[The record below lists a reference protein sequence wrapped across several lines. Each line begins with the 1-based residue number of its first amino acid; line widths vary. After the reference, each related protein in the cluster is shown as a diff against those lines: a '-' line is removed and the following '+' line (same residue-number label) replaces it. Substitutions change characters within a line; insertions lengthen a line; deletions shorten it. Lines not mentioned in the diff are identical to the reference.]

1 MAEGGIGGI
10 KPDMTFR
17 GQQRYEDAVS
27 DLEVRE
33 WKRAK
38 VLEMRLFKERLLGGP
53 SSVFGF
59 TKSAKPVQAQV
70 AKPVKA
76 KAAKPVK
83 AKAAKPVKAKAAK
96 PLKNCENGKIRNPK
110 SNRCVNLTGA
120 IGKKII
126 QMDKAG
132 NPDDTNKTTKQA
144 TKPVKHCEKGKI
156 FNPKS
161 GRCVVVTS
169 TIGKAL
175 QHQVKQRWKVSV
187 KKIGE

>member
-70 AKPVKA
+70 
-76 KAAKPVK
+76 
-83 AKAAKPVKAKAAK
+83 AKPVKAKAAK